1 MPAYQVTD
9 SPVLTHP
16 GSAGRD
22 LAIELVPNKIHEQF
36 RVYYSAADVEEIKA
50 PRRHGL
56 IDPTLVISV
65 HRLGQIKYELQLQH

>member
-22 LAIELVPNKIHEQF
+22 LAIELVPKKIHERF
-36 RVYYSAADVEEIKA
+36 PCV
-50 PRRHGL
+50 L
-56 IDPTLVISV
+56 
-65 HRLGQIKYELQLQH
+65 LGS